1 MKTQVAEK
9 IVTSLYESNNCSKIS
24 RHLLYLISRQ
34 DYCEQR
40 PLIILCIGS
49 ERYTGDALG
58 PLVGSYLLENSE
70 CIVIGTLDEPVHAGN
85 LAETI
90 KKIEKKYSNPI
101 IIAVD
106 ACLGNKDEI
115 GNIEVWQGG
124 LEAGI
129 AVGHKLPRVG
139 QISII
144 GVVNSGGQ
152 FGYFELQNTPLSI
165 VIKLMKVIGGAIL
178 DVLKVLQESN
188 DAVLYLK

>member
-1 MKTQVAEK
+1 MKTQPAEK
-9 IVTSLYESNNCSKIS
+9 IVTSLYESSNRSKIS

-34 DYCEQR
+34 NFCEQR

-58 PLVGSYLLENSE
+58 PLVGSYLLENSAG
-70 CIVIGTLDEPVHAGN
+70 IIIGTLDEPVHAGN
-85 LAETI
+85 LADTI
-90 KKIEKKYSNPI
+90 KKIERQYANPI

-129 AVGHKLPRVG
+129 AVGHKLPCVG

-165 VIKLMKVIGGAIL
+165 VIKLMKVIGEAIS
-178 DVLKVLQESN
+178 DALKVLPKTTN
-188 DAVLYLK
+188 AVIY